1 MWKQLL
7 LNQKARNHRFL
18 HELNNGKKPS
28 GKRDLEIVIN
38 GISKR
43 YLEEFKLS
51 ELNIS
56 AIKKALNSVSNF
68 SVGMN
73 NELLRL
79 VRSGNNIFEQ
89 KKKTVIEEG
98 TKILNL
104 QIERGWPAA
113 VIHERNFRVIF

>member
-1 MWKQLL
+1 M
-7 LNQKARNHRFL
+7 
-18 HELNNGKKPS
+18 NNGKKPS

-73 NELLRL
+73 NELLCL
-79 VRSGNNIFEQ
+79 VHSGNNIFEQ
-89 KKKTVIEEG
+89 TVIKEV

-104 QIERGWPAA
+104 QIERGWQ
-113 VIHERNFRVIF
+113 

>member
-1 MWKQLL
+1 M
-7 LNQKARNHRFL
+7 
-18 HELNNGKKPS
+18 
-28 GKRDLEIVIN
+28 
-38 GISKR
+38 
-43 YLEEFKLS
+43 

-73 NELLRL
+73 DELPRL

-89 KKKTVIEEG
+89 TVIKEV

-104 QIERGWPAA
+104 QIERGWQ
-113 VIHERNFRVIF
+113 

>member
-1 MWKQLL
+1 MWIVPG
-7 LNQKARNHRFL
+7 NHRFL

-28 GKRDLEIVIN
+28 GDRDPEIVIN
-38 GISKR
+38 GCGKR
-43 YLEEFKLS
+43 YLKEYKLS

-56 AIKKALNSVSNF
+56 AINKALNSVSNF

-73 NELLRL
+73 NELLCL

-89 KKKTVIEEG
+89 TVIEEV

-104 QIERGWPAA
+104 QIERGWQ
-113 VIHERNFRVIF
+113 